1 MPTINTTNRTRLLAV
16 PAALALAMTAAAC
29 GDDETVV
36 EEAEEA
42 PGIQLVEGEQVT
54 IEGEVQ
60 EVLDPYAFTVGED
73 ETLVYGAEAF
83 TVEEGDEVTVTGDVA
98 VFTIADV
105 EEEYDFDLTDD
116 LYVDYETEL
125 AVESDEVVA
134 TTD

>member
-1 MPTINTTNRTRLLAV
+1 MPTITRSNRTRLLAV
-16 PAALALAMTAAAC
+16 PAALALAMSAAAC
-29 GDDETVV
+29 GDDDTVV

-60 EVLDPYAFTVGED
+60 EVLDPTAFTVGAD

-83 TVEEGDEVTVTGDVA
+83 AVDEGDEVTVTGDVT
-98 VFTIADV
+98 VFTVAAV
-105 EEEYDFDLTDD
+105 EERYDYDLTDD

-125 AVESDEVVA
+125 AVDSEEVVV
-134 TTD
+134 TEQ

>member
-60 EVLDPYAFTVGED
+60 EVFDPYAFTVGED
-73 ETLVYGAEAF
+73 STLVYGAVAF
-83 TVEEGDEVTVTGDVA
+83 DVEEGDDVTVTGDVA
-98 VFTIADV
+98 VFTLADV

-125 AVESDEVVA
+125 AVESDEVLV
-134 TTD
+134 TSE

>member
-1 MPTINTTNRTRLLAV
+1 MPIITMTKRTRLLAV

-60 EVLDPYAFTVGED
+60 EVLDPYAFTIGED

-83 TVEEGDEVTVTGDVA
+83 TVEDGDEVTVTGDVA
-98 VFTIADV
+98 VFTLADV
-105 EEEYDFDLTDD
+105 ETDYDLDLTDD

-125 AVESDEVVA
+125 AVESDEVLV
-134 TTD
+134 TSE